1 MKASPDSDTRDMNGN
16 LPRDISPD
24 DAHSIAPRLAGE
36 ASANDHAPEGAA
48 HRPGLSAAF
57 ARGAQD
63 TGVLR
68 TLDHAAIRTILV
80 GIMLAMFLAAL
91 EQTIVAPALPAIGK
105 SLADLDDLSWVV
117 TAYLLAATAATPLFG
132 KLSDIHGRRAIMLLA
147 IAIFIVGSI
156 ACAMAPTLWVLVLG
170 RALQGLGGGGILP
183 IAQTIIADM
192 LSPRERPLVQS
203 YTAVVF
209 LSASI
214 LGPVLGGLLTD
225 YLHWSFIFWINVP
238 LGAIA
243 LVMTGRALR
252 RLPRH
257 DRPHQLDIPG
267 AVLMV
272 VAAIAL
278 LLALDW
284 GGARYGW
291 TSWPIVSLIA
301 SSAVLWLLFAGRL
314 LTAREPLIPLVI
326 LRDRVTSAITSAAF
340 FSIGTIIGVTI
351 FTPLYCQMVLGASA
365 SISGL
370 ALIGFMAGCTLGSL
384 MSGRLLVRSTHY
396 MRVPMVGLLIAIA
409 VLGFLVVKPAALPL
423 AGFTLL
429 LAIFGVAV
437 GPMYPTST
445 IIMQNAVK
453 PHQMGIATGT
463 LNFFRLLGGAI
474 VVAAFGAIV
483 FGSAGD
489 HGRITLTPLAGQ
501 TDVAPTFRWVFLAAA
516 IFLAAALASLATVE
530 ERPLHGPLRR
540 ADIAAE

>member
-1 MKASPDSDTRDMNGN
+1 MKDLPDSDTRDMTGN

-24 DAHSIAPRLAGE
+24 DAHSIAPHHAGE
-36 ASANDHAPEGAA
+36 ASAIDHARESAA
-48 HRPGLSAAF
+48 HRSGASAAF
-57 ARGAQD
+57 ARGSQD
-63 TGVLR
+63 TSVLPP
-68 TLDHAAIRTILV
+68 LDHAAIRTILV
-80 GIMLAMFLAAL
+80 GIMLAMFLSAL

-132 KLSDIHGRRAIMLLA
+132 KLTDIHGRRMIMLLA
-147 IAIFIVGSI
+147 IGIFIVGSI
-156 ACAMAPTLWVLVLG
+156 ACAMAPTIWVLVLG
-170 RALQGLGGGGILP
+170 RGLQGLGGGGILP

-192 LSPRERPLVQS
+192 LSPRERPVVQS

-225 YLHWSFIFWINVP
+225 HLHWSFIFWINVP

-267 AVLMV
+267 VVLMV
-272 VAAIAL
+272 AAAIAL

-284 GGARYGW
+284 GGVRYGW
-291 TSWPIVSLIA
+291 TSWPIASLIA
-301 SSAVLWLLFAGRL
+301 TSALLWILFAGRL
-314 LTAREPLIPLVI
+314 LTAREPLIPLAI
-326 LRDRVTSAITSAAF
+326 LRDRVASAITSAAF

-384 MSGRLLVRSTHY
+384 MSGRLLVRFTHY
-396 MRVPMVGLLIAIA
+396 MRVPVVGLLIAIA
-409 VLGFLVVKPAALPL
+409 VLGFLAVKPATLSL

-429 LAIFGVAV
+429 LTVLGVAI

-445 IIMQNAVK
+445 ILMQNAVK

-474 VVAAFGAIV
+474 VVAVFGAIV

-489 HGRITLTPLAGQ
+489 HGGVTLTPLAGQ
-501 TDVAPTFRWVFLAAA
+501 TDFAPTFRWVFTAAA
-516 IFLAAALASLATVE
+516 IFLVVALASLAMVE

-540 ADIAAE
+540 ADIAAD